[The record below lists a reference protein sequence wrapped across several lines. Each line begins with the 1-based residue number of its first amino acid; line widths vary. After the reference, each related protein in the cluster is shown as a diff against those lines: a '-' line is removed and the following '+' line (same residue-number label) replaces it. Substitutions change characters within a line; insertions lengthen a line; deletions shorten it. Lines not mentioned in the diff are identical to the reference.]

1 MDAKAGCT
9 RHFVGFIMFRLKWS
23 SVLYQSYSSNTFFR
37 EKEKQ
42 DLKSKLSELE
52 DFKTK
57 YEAEK
62 RENEVQ

>member
-1 MDAKAGCT
+1 M
-9 RHFVGFIMFRLKWS
+9 
-23 SVLYQSYSSNTFFR
+23 FFR

-62 RENEVQ
+62 KENEVKETSFVLGLP

>member
-1 MDAKAGCT
+1 M
-9 RHFVGFIMFRLKWS
+9 
-23 SVLYQSYSSNTFFR
+23 YFR

-62 RENEVQ
+62 KENEVKETTYNHYVIMPLKYIAIFRLYE